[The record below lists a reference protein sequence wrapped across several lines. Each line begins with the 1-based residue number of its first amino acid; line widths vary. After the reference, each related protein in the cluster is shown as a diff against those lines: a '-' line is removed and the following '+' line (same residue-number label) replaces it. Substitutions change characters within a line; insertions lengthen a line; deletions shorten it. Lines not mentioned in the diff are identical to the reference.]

1 MTLTTAIVFAAG
13 LALLIGGAEIFVR
26 GASKLAAALGISPLI
41 IGLTVVAFGTS
52 APELAISVLA
62 GLEGRPDL
70 AFGNVVG
77 SNIFNTLFILGASAL
92 VAPLVVARRLVQLD
106 VPLVIGASVLALVMG
121 MDGRIG
127 RLEGLGLFAGIVT
140 YTIWLVLRGRGEGV
154 VGGEVDTRP
163 DQGQAG
169 PGRLA
174 IDLAMIASGLVLLV
188 VGSRML
194 VSAAV
199 TIASGLGV
207 SEMVV
212 GLTIVAA
219 GTSLPEVATSL
230 LASLKGERDIAVGN
244 VVGSNLFNLLCVLGL
259 TASATGGIPVPAEAL
274 RVDVPV
280 MIASSIACMPIF
292 FSGHRI
298 DRWEGCLFLGYYVAY
313 TTNLVLAATGH
324 EALGSF
330 QGVMVAFILPLTAI
344 TLGVITYREFRS
356 RWRVESGHGSD

>member
-1 MTLTTAIVFAAG
+1 MTTAIVFASG

-26 GASKLAAALGISPLI
+26 GASNLAAALGISPLV

-52 APELAISVLA
+52 APELAISVYA

-92 VAPLVVARRLVQLD
+92 IAPLVVARRLVQLD
-106 VPLVIGASVLALVMG
+106 VPLVIGASVLALVLG

-127 RLEGLGLFAGIVT
+127 RIEGLGLFAGIIS
-140 YTIWLVLRGRGEGV
+140 YTIWLVLRGRREGEANG
-154 VGGEVDTRP
+154 DTAP
-163 DQGQAG
+163 DPDRGNAG
-169 PGRLA
+169 AGRVA
-174 IDLAMIASGLVLLV
+174 IDLAMIATGLALLV
-188 VGSRML
+188 VGSRLL

-212 GLTIVAA
+212 GLTVVAA

-274 RVDVPV
+274 RFDVPV
-280 MIASSIACMPIF
+280 MIVSAIACMPIF

-298 DRWEGCLFLGYYVAY
+298 DRWEGALFLGYYVAY
-313 TTNLVLAATGH
+313 TTNLVMAATGH
-324 EALGSF
+324 AALGTF
-330 QGVMVAFILPLTAI
+330 QAVMIAFILPLTAI
-344 TLGVITYREFRS
+344 TLGVVTVREIRS
-356 RWRVESGHGSD
+356 RRRDGAGRDPL